1 MSSPA
6 NEPQFQTVL
15 GCRHCV
21 KNTAYLTESIMV
33 ELESSQDVPAAKSK
47 PWRSK
52 KLKTTQNCF
61 DGLTI
66 EGDLDDEGSD
76 YTTSPSSDTSTL
88 DSDQESDVIK
98 ITNEEITHLLPSKM
112 VPEHPNRHN
121 KCKHLA
127 KWSTWTTQA
136 PTNSGVLAAIT
147 TVAQD
152 NLIEEDVVPA
162 VLTAKAAKQNLIY
175 YFYDIVQLNAAMK
188 SSLNGLIGHLKT
200 HFPPMY
206 QSYLVMTS
214 HETPL
219 TEDELKL
226 ARGEKVIDSDTA
238 AAAYL
243 TQLEQ
248 ASANLVNAFNKQVNK
263 AFGDW
268 SQEKFE
274 DLLAKWLIACDQPF
288 EEVEKPEFKAL

>member
-1 MSSPA
+1 
-6 NEPQFQTVL
+6 
-15 GCRHCV
+15 
-21 KNTAYLTESIMV
+21 MV
-33 ELESSQDVPAAKSK
+33 ELESSQDVPAVKSK
-47 PWRSK
+47 PQRSK
-52 KLKTTQNCF
+52 KLKTTQNRF

-76 YTTSPSSDTSTL
+76 YTTGPSSDTSMS
-88 DSDQESDVIK
+88 DSDQESNVIK

-121 KCKHLA
+121 KHNGA
-127 KWSTWTTQA
+127 S
-136 PTNSGVLAAIT
+136 AAIA

-175 YFYDIVQLNAAMK
+175 YFYDIVQLNAAGQAGDAGDKHYKCYLGNQKVLTITWAMK
-188 SSLNGLIGHLKT
+188 SSLNGLIGHFKT

-206 QSYLVMTS
+206 QLYLVMTS
-214 HETPL
+214 HGTPP

-226 ARGEKVIDSDTA
+226 AQGEMVLDPDA

-243 TQLEQ
+243 MQLKQ
-248 ASANLVNAFNKQVNK
+248 ASANLVDAFNKQVNK

-274 DLLAKWLIACDQPF
+274 DLLAKWLVACDQPF
-288 EEVEKPEFKAL
+288 KDVEKPEFKAFVEYTH